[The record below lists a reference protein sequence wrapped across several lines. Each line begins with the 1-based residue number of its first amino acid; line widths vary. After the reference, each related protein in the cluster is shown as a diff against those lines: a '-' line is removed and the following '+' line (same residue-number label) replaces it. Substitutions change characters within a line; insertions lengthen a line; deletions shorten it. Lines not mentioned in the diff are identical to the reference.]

1 MFVALALSALE
12 KLSQNPELLK
22 KFSLPN
28 INFPTMG
35 HHCRILDP
43 NNVRR
48 AWGSMEAM
56 EELLRKIADAN

>member
-28 INFPTMG
+28 INFLTMG
-35 HHCRILDP
+35 GDVMW
-43 NNVRR
+43 NNMGINGGNGR
-48 AWGSMEAM
+48 ASQ
-56 EELLRKIADAN
+56 KNC